1 MAQTPATRFTSG
13 DEKLDYTP
21 ASAITGGDVT
31 VINGI
36 ATIAEIDIAA
46 GEQGA
51 IVYCGQFKVPK
62 DTSTFAL
69 GDPVYWNASG
79 SPVTGTASSGAA
91 TTTIAANTLMGFAL
105 ADAATGDSEVITNLQ
120 QSVPQSEIFSFPEAI
135 GTGAVT
141 HSTYI
146 VPRKM
151 RLISVN
157 YVHATGS
164 TSGTLQVAKCTG
176 TQAPGSGTNL
186 LTATIDMSATT
197 VANTVT
203 AGTLIATAA
212 TLTFAQ
218 GDRVAI
224 VIAGTLTSLVGA
236 SATLTFVYV

>member
-1 MAQTPATRFTSG
+1 MAQSPAIRYTSE
-13 DEKLDYTP
+13 DDKLDYTP
-21 ASAITGGDVT
+21 ASAVTGGDVT
-31 VINGI
+31 VTNGLV
-36 ATIAEIDIAA
+36 TIAEIDIAS
-46 GEQGA
+46 GDQGA
-51 IVYCGQFKVPK
+51 AVYCGQFRVPK
-62 DTSTFAL
+62 DTSVFAIN
-69 GDPVYWNASG
+69 DPVYWNATG

-91 TTTIAANTLMGFAL
+91 TSTIGANTLMGFAIT
-105 ADAATGDSEVITNLQ
+105 AALTGDSEVITQLQ
-120 QSVPQSEIFSFPEAI
+120 PTTPQSELFSFIETI
-135 GTGAVT
+135 GTAAVT

-151 RLISVN
+151 RLISVD

-186 LTATIDMSATT
+186 LTGTIDMSATT

-212 TLTFAQ
+212 TLTFAK

-224 VIAGTLTSLVGA
+224 VIGGTLTSLVGA
-236 SATLTFVYV
+236 HATLTFVYV

>member
-1 MAQTPATRFTSG
+1 MAQTPATRYTSD

-21 ASAITGGDVT
+21 ASDITGGDVT
-31 VINGI
+31 IINGL
-36 ATIAEIDIAA
+36 ATIAEIDIAS

-62 DTSTFAL
+62 DTSVFAM

-91 TTTIAANTLMGFAL
+91 TTTIGANTFMGFAI
-105 ADAATGDSEVITNLQ
+105 AAAATGDSEVITNLQ
-120 QSVPQSEIFSFPEAI
+120 QPVPQSELFSFAEAI

-236 SATLTFVYV
+236 HATLTFVYV

>member
-1 MAQTPATRFTSG
+1 M
-13 DEKLDYTP
+13 
-21 ASAITGGDVT
+21 
-31 VINGI
+31 
-36 ATIAEIDIAA
+36 
-46 GEQGA
+46 
-51 IVYCGQFKVPK
+51 
-62 DTSTFAL
+62 
-69 GDPVYWNASG
+69 
-79 SPVTGTASSGAA
+79 
-91 TTTIAANTLMGFAL
+91 
-105 ADAATGDSEVITNLQ
+105 ITNLQ
-120 QSVPQSEIFSFPEAI
+120 QSVPQSELFSFAEAI

-151 RLISVN
+151 RLISVT

-164 TSGTLQVAKCTG
+164 TSGTLQIAKCTG

>member
-1 MAQTPATRFTSG
+1 MAQTPATRFTSD

-31 VINGI
+31 IINGL
-36 ATIAEIDIAA
+36 AAIAEIDIAS

-91 TTTIAANTLMGFAL
+91 TTTIGANTFMGFAI
-105 ADAATGDSEVITNLQ
+105 AAAATGDSEVITNLQ
-120 QSVPQSEIFSFPEAI
+120 QSVPQSELFSFAEAI

-151 RLISVN
+151 RLISVS

-164 TSGTLQVAKCTG
+164 TSGTLQIAKCTG

-236 SATLTFVYV
+236 HATLTFVYV

>member
-1 MAQTPATRFTSG
+1 MAQTPATRFTSD

-21 ASAITGGDVT
+21 ASDITGGDVT
-31 VINGI
+31 IINGI
-36 ATIAEIDIAA
+36 ATIAELDIAS

-62 DTSTFAL
+62 DTSVFAL

-91 TTTIAANTLMGFAL
+91 TTTIGANTFMGFAI
-105 ADAATGDSEVITNLQ
+105 AAAATGDSEVITNLQ
-120 QSVPQSEIFSFPEAI
+120 QSVPQSELFSFAEAI

-164 TSGTLQVAKCTG
+164 TSGTLQIAKCTG

>member
-1 MAQTPATRFTSG
+1 MAQTPATRYTSD

-21 ASAITGGDVT
+21 ASDITGGDVT
-31 VINGI
+31 IINGI
-36 ATIAEIDIAA
+36 ATIAEIDIAS

-62 DTSTFAL
+62 DTSVFAL

-91 TTTIAANTLMGFAL
+91 TTTIGANTFMGFAI
-105 ADAATGDSEVITNLQ
+105 AAAATGDSEVITNLQ
-120 QSVPQSEIFSFPEAI
+120 QSVPQSELFSFAEAI

-151 RLISVN
+151 RLISVT

-203 AGTLIATAA
+203 SGTLIATAA

-236 SATLTFVYV
+236 HATLTFVYV